1 MARVLK
7 VGLAGC
13 GSVAQRGLIPHL
25 AQPDIKDRVEFRAV
39 MDPVEGRAKATAE
52 QYHLPLWY
60 ESYEEMLDKADL
72 DVVVLASPIGFHFE
86 QGMKAVQAGKHVHFN
101 KTMTTTKA
109 EADELIA
116 AAAAKGVKLVASPGQ
131 MQRGIY
137 QEAKRLLQEG
147 AIGMLYHAIC
157 GRSWIGH
164 EYEVFR
170 EGESVTANVNPLWY
184 YQKKAGGGP
193 MYDMVVYSMHTL
205 TGILGPAKRVM
216 GMSGIGLPERH
227 FKEHHVVVDM
237 DDNTHLLIEFDK
249 GVFAHVYGTFAS
261 GPRRPEFQFS
271 GSGGSLDIAR
281 EGIKVYGDPALFGVR
296 QAVLEAPANAFGN
309 LPFVTG
315 AHVNIQESHV
325 YSDIMHLVD
334 CVLNDKKPVVSA
346 EHARHV
352 IEIFEAGYRSAET
365 GQVQEITT
373 TF

>member
-1 MARVLK
+1 MSRILK

-13 GSVAQRGLIPHL
+13 GSVSQRGLIPHL
-25 AQPDIKDRVEFRAV
+25 SQPDLRDRIEFRAV

-52 QYHLPLWY
+52 RYKIPLWY
-60 ESYEEMLDKADL
+60 ESYEEMLEKADL

-116 AAAAKGVKLVASPGQ
+116 AAKAKGVKLVASPGQ
-131 MQRGIY
+131 MQRPMY

-147 AIGMLYHAIC
+147 VIGHLYCAIA

-164 EYEVFR
+164 EYESFR
-170 EGESVTANVNPLWY
+170 EGEDIISNVNPLWY
-184 YQKKAGGGP
+184 YQKHAGGGP

-216 GMSGIGLPERH
+216 AMSGIGLPERRY
-227 FKEHHVVVDM
+227 KEHRVVVDM

-261 GPRRPEFQFS
+261 GPRRPEIQFS
-271 GSGGSLDIAR
+271 GSSGSMDLGR
-281 EGIKVYGDPALFGVR
+281 EGLKVYGDPTLFGVP
-296 QAVLEAPANAFGN
+296 QAVFEAPATAFGN
-309 LPFVTG
+309 LPYVTG
-315 AHVNIQESHV
+315 VHVNLPESHV
-325 YSDIMHLVD
+325 FSDIMHLVD
-334 CVLNDKKPVVSA
+334 CVLNDKEPVVTA

-352 IEIFEAGYRSAET
+352 IEIFEAGYRSAQT

>member
-1 MARVLK
+1 MSRILK

-13 GSVAQRGLIPHL
+13 GSVSQRGLIPHL
-25 AQPDIKDRVEFRAV
+25 SQPDLRDRIEFRAV

-52 QYHLPLWY
+52 RYHIPLWY
-60 ESYEEMLDKADL
+60 EDYDEMLEKADL
-72 DVVVLASPIGFHFE
+72 DVVVIASPIGFHFE

-116 AAAAKGVKLVASPGQ
+116 AAKAKGVKLVASPGQ
-131 MQRGIY
+131 MQRAIH

-147 AIGMLYHAIC
+147 VIGQLYCAIT

-164 EYEVFR
+164 EYESFR
-170 EGESVTANVNPLWY
+170 EGEDIISNVNPLWY
-184 YQKKAGGGP
+184 YQKRAGGGP

-216 GMSGIGLPERH
+216 GMSGIGLPERR
-227 FKEHHVVVDM
+227 FKDQRVVVDM

-261 GPRRPEFQFS
+261 GPRRPELQFS
-271 GSGGSLDIAR
+271 GSSGSMDLGR

-296 QAVLEAPANAFGN
+296 QAVLEAPASAFGN
-309 LPFVTG
+309 LPYVTG
-315 AHVNIQESHV
+315 VHVNLPESHV
-325 YSDIMHLVD
+325 FSDIMHLVD
-334 CVLNDKKPVVSA
+334 CVLNDKEPVVSA

-352 IEIFEAGYRSAET
+352 IEIFEAGYRSAQT